1 MPQTETL
8 KDKIAADLEKA
19 RSEGGLRTERI
30 RSIFKQAVAESL
42 REVKAGSGEI
52 RHIAREALVTA
63 FQSLKG
69 TAAATEADIAASI
82 EGTVEGIIAPRQDAI
97 ASTQDKI
104 KQLQSQVD
112 QAEAALHADIDT
124 ALTEIEATSQST
136 AASTHPWVERTT
148 QTLRD
153 TEGFDVLMT
162 QYAKLRT
169 QLAVLDAN
177 LASRYGE
184 RYDEVKSHLDQAK
197 VWYGE
202 ARARSEAR
210 GITPVQETQT
220 DVEAKLNDLG
230 AAAARKERQIKARLR
245 DLWESVRKINH

>member
-1 MPQTETL
+1 MPQTQTL
-8 KDKIAADLEKA
+8 KDKIAVDLEKA
-19 RSEGGLRTERI
+19 RSEGELRTERI

-42 REVKAGSGEI
+42 REVKAGSGEV

-63 FQSLKG
+63 FQHLKG
-69 TAAATEADIAASI
+69 SAANAQADIAASI
-82 EGTVEGIIAPRQDAI
+82 EGTVEGIITPRQDAI
-97 ASTQDKI
+97 ASTQDQI
-104 KQLQSQVD
+104 KQLQGQID
-112 QAEAALHADIDT
+112 QAEAALQADVET
-124 ALTEIEATSQST
+124 ALTEIETTSQDTST
-136 AASTHPWVERTT
+136 GTYPWIEKTT
-148 QTLRD
+148 RAIRD
-153 TEGFDVLMT
+153 TEGFDTLMA

-202 ARARSEAR
+202 ARARSEAK